1 MNCIIGIDVSKDKID
16 VAWLRDIQTLKVKT
30 KVFKN
35 TPSGFA
41 QLCLW
46 LSDNTK
52 QPLNHCHC
60 SLEATGIYHEPL
72 SHWLFE
78 KGLAVSVCNPAQVKN
93 FAKSLGAQHKTDKI
107 DSIILARY
115 GALMKPQLWQP
126 EPKAVRELKALIA
139 RLEAIE
145 SDLLREQNRME
156 KAEFSAAS
164 ELVIESLNTMI
175 QHLESERKKLDQEI
189 DDHIDRH
196 PDLKRDQEL
205 LQSIPSVGRVVS
217 RLMLSVIR
225 GKDFKTAGD
234 CAAFIGLIPKI
245 QESGVFKGRASLSK
259 KGNSRIRAKL
269 YLPAVVSMRH
279 NPTIAQHTKRLIE
292 NGKNKMQA
300 VGAAMRKLVHI
311 CFGVLKNQMPYE
323 FRVAA

>member
-41 QLCLW
+41 QLSSW
-46 LSDNTK
+46 LSENTK
-52 QPLNHCHC
+52 QPLNNCHC

-78 KGLAVSVCNPAQVKN
+78 QGIAVSVCNPAQVKN

-115 GALMKPQLWQP
+115 GALMKPALWQP

-145 SDLLREQNRME
+145 SDLQREQNRME

-189 DDHIDRH
+189 DD
-196 PDLKRDQEL
+196 
-205 LQSIPSVGRVVS
+205 
-217 RLMLSVIR
+217 
-225 GKDFKTAGD
+225 
-234 CAAFIGLIPKI
+234 
-245 QESGVFKGRASLSK
+245 
-259 KGNSRIRAKL
+259 
-269 YLPAVVSMRH
+269 
-279 NPTIAQHTKRLIE
+279 
-292 NGKNKMQA
+292 
-300 VGAAMRKLVHI
+300 
-311 CFGVLKNQMPYE
+311 
-323 FRVAA
+323 

>member
-16 VAWLRDIQTLKVKT
+16 VAWLRDIHTLKVKT

-35 TPSGFA
+35 TPSGYA

-52 QPLNHCHC
+52 QPLNQCHC
-60 SLEATGIYHEPL
+60 TLEATGIYHEPL

-78 KGLAVSVCNPAQVKN
+78 QGISVSVCNPAQVKS
-93 FAKSLGAQHKTDKI
+93 FAKSLGSQHKTDKI

-175 QHLESERKKLDQEI
+175 QHLESERKRLDQEI

-269 YLPAVVSMRH
+269 YLPAVTAMRY
-279 NPTIAQHTKRLIE
+279 NPSIEQHTKRLLE
-292 NGKNKMQA
+292 KGKNKMQA

-323 FRVAA
+323 FRTAA

>member
-41 QLCLW
+41 QLCSW

-52 QPLNHCHC
+52 QPLNSCHC

-78 KGLAVSVCNPAQVKN
+78 RGIAVSVCNPAQVKS

-115 GALMKPQLWQP
+115 GALMKPPLWQP
-126 EPKAVRELKALIA
+126 EPKAIRELKALIA

-145 SDLLREQNRME
+145 SDLQREQNRME

-217 RLMLSVIR
+217 RLMLCVIR

-234 CAAFIGLIPKI
+234 CAAYVGLIPKI

-269 YLPAVVSMRH
+269 YLPAVTAMRH
-279 NPTIAQHTKRLIE
+279 NPSIEQHTKRLLE
-292 NGKNKMQA
+292 KGKNKMQA
-300 VGAAMRKLVHI
+300 VGAAMQKLVHI
-311 CFGVLKNQMPYE
+311 CFGVLKNQKPYE
-323 FRVAA
+323 FRAAT

>member
-30 KVFKN
+30 KAFKN
-35 TPSGFA
+35 TPSGYA

-52 QPLNHCHC
+52 QPLNQCHC
-60 SLEATGIYHEPL
+60 TLEATGIYHEPL

-78 KGLAVSVCNPAQVKN
+78 KGIAVSVCNPAQVKN

-115 GALMKPQLWQP
+115 GALMKPELWQP

-139 RLEAIE
+139 RVEAIE

-225 GKDFKTAGD
+225 GKEFKTAGD
-234 CAAFIGLIPKI
+234 CAAFLGLIPKI

-269 YLPAVVSMRH
+269 YLPAVTAMRH
-279 NPTIAQHTKRLIE
+279 NPSIEQHTKRLLE
-292 NGKNKMQA
+292 KGKNKMQA

-323 FRVAA
+323 FRAAV